1 MAFNDL
7 ILFFFPAYFV
17 FVGFISNMI
26 KDKPIDRKYGY
37 RTALSTKSKSN
48 WYFANNFMAKG
59 SFALAFLYIALGLIL
74 NNFVNMTMFRRILFI
89 IIEFMSYVVL
99 GIILENR
106 LKTAHKK

>member
-1 MAFNDL
+1 MAFNEL
-7 ILFFFPAYFV
+7 ILFFFPAYFI

-26 KDKPIDRKYGY
+26 KNKPIDKKYGY
-37 RTALSTKSKSN
+37 RTELSTKNKSN

-59 SFALAFLYIALGLIL
+59 SFALAFVYIILGLIFI
-74 NNFVNMTMFRRILFI
+74 NFVEMTRFRKILFI

-99 GIILENR
+99 GIVLENR